1 MSEARNIDSDCAE
14 RVVDVRNLNYTYAGN
29 PNPPLKDVVCSYGRG
44 ARVLVGGCNGAGKST
59 LLSILGGKKM
69 IAKQSALVLGKEA
82 FHDSILGSM
91 VTYCGDWWRT
101 EFFFNITVRE
111 LMGQSLENARV
122 QRLIEILQVDLS
134 WRINAI
140 SDGQRRRCQL
150 LESLQHEHDVYLLD
164 EITTDLDLQAR
175 EGLLA
180 FLKSESEERGATILY
195 CTHIFDHLEG
205 WATHML
211 YFSQGRVK
219 RCCAFED
226 FSEYHALVA
235 SGERCP
241 LYTLMKSWVFKEY
254 SAPVDMQQCG
264 DEAAPGFSGPFIDV
278 KNLAFSYAKGLP
290 PVIRDMSFSFY
301 RGDRVLVVGANG
313 ACKSTIMSIL
323 GGRRLMPRG
332 QASVLGKDA
341 FNDTDLSLEVM
352 YCGDWWRTKFFMNI
366 TIRELLAESATT
378 ARCAYLSNVL
388 QVDLGWK
395 INNLSDGQRRRCQL
409 LETLVHPRSVLLM
422 DEITTDLDLY
432 ARCGIL
438 SFLRAESELRGCT
451 VFYCTHIFDHLEGWA
466 NKIMHLAHGEVQRCC
481 PLDEV
486 AEYNDL
492 INRGVR
498 SPLYQLVRR
507 WIHEEDEGQ
516 LEKRRR
522 IEEADNLDGRIPNLG
537 LAGPM
542 QMMSG

>member
-1 MSEARNIDSDCAE
+1 
-14 RVVDVRNLNYTYAGN
+14 
-29 PNPPLKDVVCSYGRG
+29 
-44 ARVLVGGCNGAGKST
+44 
-59 LLSILGGKKM
+59 M
-69 IAKQSALVLGKEA
+69 ITKRSALVLGKEA
-82 FHDSILGSM
+82 FHDSILASM

-101 EFFFNITVRE
+101 DFFFNITVKE
-111 LMGQSLENARV
+111 LIGSNLDSPRAQH
-122 QRLIEILQVDLS
+122 LIEILQVDLN

-150 LESLQHEHDVYLLD
+150 LEALQYERDVYLLD
-164 EITTDLDLQAR
+164 EITTDLDLFAR

-180 FLKSESEERGATILY
+180 FLKQESEERGATILY

-211 YFSQGRVK
+211 YFSQGQVK
-219 RCCAFED
+219 RSCTFDD
-226 FSEYHALVA
+226 FTEYHELVK

-241 LYTLMKSWVFKEY
+241 LYTLMKSWVFEEY
-254 SAPVDMQQCG
+254 KPPTDMQKCG
-264 DEAAPGFSGPFIDV
+264 DEAAPGYDGPFIDV
-278 KNLAFSYAKGLP
+278 KNLKFAYAKGLSP
-290 PVIRDMSFSFY
+290 CIKDMSFSFH

-323 GGRRLMPRG
+323 GGRRMLPRG

-341 FNDTDLSLEVM
+341 FNDTELSAEVM

-366 TIRELLAESATT
+366 TIRELLGESSKT
-378 ARCAYLSNVL
+378 ARCEYLCNVL

-409 LETLVHPRSVLLM
+409 LETLVHPRAVLLM

-451 VFYCTHIFDHLEGWA
+451 IFYCTHIFDHLEGWA
-466 NKIMHLAHGEVQRCC
+466 TKILHLAHGEVQKCC
-481 PLDEV
+481 PIDEV
-486 AEYNDL
+486 TEYTEL
-492 INRGVR
+492 ISRGVK
-498 SPLYQLVRR
+498 SPLYQLVRK
-507 WIHEEDEGQ
+507 WIYEEYDQVRE
-516 LEKRRR
+516 EKKRRV
-522 IEEADNLDGRIPNLG
+522 EEPENLDGRIPNLG